1 MDLGWVPVARPR
13 SPAPSPGPWKG
24 SPSRLL
30 SSLARLAA
38 GPAHPNCSRYS
49 RLRCCDT
56 LGGRGPGD
64 RHAGPAAAL
73 QHHSAQ
79 GGEGPEQVTIAPPRP
94 PAAQIPGQRRG
105 PTPPLGA
112 PSALVTARPGNCGVE
127 FLALPWLGGGGS
139 PITKA
144 HLYTLCD
151 RPLAGKLLRKEM

>member
-1 MDLGWVPVARPR
+1 MDLGWVPVPRPR

-56 LGGRGPGD
+56 LGGRGPGTD
-64 RHAGPAAAL
+64 MLGQQQPC
-73 QHHSAQ
+73 SITVP
-79 GGEGPEQVTIAPPRP
+79 GEGRDRSRSQLLLPAHPRLKS
-94 PAAQIPGQRRG
+94 PGSSRG
-105 PTPPLGA
+105 PTPPLGP
-112 PSALVTARPGNCGVE
+112 PSASGTARPGNCAVE
-127 FLALPWLGGGGS
+127 FLALPWLRGGGT

-144 HLYTLCD
+144 HLHTLRD
-151 RPLAGKLLRKEM
+151 RPLAGKRLRKEM